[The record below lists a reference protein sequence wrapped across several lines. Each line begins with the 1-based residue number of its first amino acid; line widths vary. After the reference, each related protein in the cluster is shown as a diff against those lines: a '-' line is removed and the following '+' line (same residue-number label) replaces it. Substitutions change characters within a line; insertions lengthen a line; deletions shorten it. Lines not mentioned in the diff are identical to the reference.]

1 MTDRLWGEKLLKCHL
16 LGTAPFTSPALSSV
30 IFSKTLTYIKTWA
43 ILDPQGLSP
52 GTKGGGCQGGV
63 RRGNTPKN
71 TPENKPT
78 PKRGGTL
85 VPTGWVG
92 RVTKKQLLRRERR
105 GGVPTVKLFG
115 TRNTA
120 TPKRDAKDTSGVL

>member
-85 VPTGWVG
+85 VPTDSPPLKSC
-92 RVTKKQLLRRERR
+92 R
-105 GGVPTVKLFG
+105 
-115 TRNTA
+115 
-120 TPKRDAKDTSGVL
+120 